1 MGYNKALQNKFKI
14 KRLQTIYILY
24 WFLLSYI
31 LAALVFWFIALN
43 RQNIQLS
50 RYRLDMID
58 VDDTSHEEKQNK
70 IEISKNRKTAQY
82 IGEGIA
88 FLLLILTGAVAVF
101 RAINRQFQVITA
113 TAKLYDGNHS

>member
-1 MGYNKALQNKFKI
+1 MAYNKALKNKFKI

-50 RYRLDMID
+50 QYRLDMID
-58 VDDTSHEEKQNK
+58 VDDVT
-70 IEISKNRKTAQY
+70 
-82 IGEGIA
+82 
-88 FLLLILTGAVAVF
+88 
-101 RAINRQFQVITA
+101 
-113 TAKLYDGNHS
+113 